1 MGAWWCWCK
10 SKKKKEPLE
19 TNETKKNMPNAEQN
33 MQPVEERPHTPA
45 PTTFEILHSVTEK
58 KMASP
63 KKK

>member
-1 MGAWWCWCK
+1 
-10 SKKKKEPLE
+10 
-19 TNETKKNMPNAEQN
+19 MPNDEHN